1 MSEKSYDK
9 PVKKFLILLF
19 LLTASPLMLSLAFRS
34 LKTFKD
40 MPKVLIA
47 YGLLVV
53 ALILILYTV
62 YFGFKAFQTVLNYL
76 FDN

>member
-1 MSEKSYDK
+1 MTEKSYDK

-19 LLTASPLMLSLAFRS
+19 LLTVSPLILSLAFRA
-34 LKTFKD
+34 LKTFKE

-53 ALILILYTV
+53 SLVLILYTV
-62 YFGFKAFQTVLNYL
+62 YYGFKAFQTVLNYL
-76 FDN
+76 FDK